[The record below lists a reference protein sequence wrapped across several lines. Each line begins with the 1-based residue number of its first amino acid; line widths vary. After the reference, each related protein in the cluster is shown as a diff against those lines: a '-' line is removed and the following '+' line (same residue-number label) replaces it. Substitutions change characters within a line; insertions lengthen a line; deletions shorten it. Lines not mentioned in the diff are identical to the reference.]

1 MPESTASRLP
11 TRITP
16 CSIINAVVE
25 VRFQT
30 EQSPSV
36 VPGLIYS
43 AVRDRF
49 PKQAELPQAQ
59 LPDTERNLIP
69 ELRYSP
75 TVVMTGDHL
84 VLNVGPRVLFLSMI
98 PDKEHPG
105 WSAYREMFTWILNQ
119 LKPIGLI
126 TVPERLGLRYSD
138 FFAHPLNHCLQVQL
152 AIAGRSEI
160 DQPLQIS
167 TIVQRDGMQCRIQI
181 THPAILDGRQG
192 AKPGSLLDVDM
203 GFAVPT
209 QSFWE
214 EAVPAFDHAHQT
226 QKKLFFS
233 ELLNPT
239 FLATLSPEY

>member
-1 MPESTASRLP
+1 MSHLSTSRLP

-16 CSIINAVVE
+16 CSIINTVVE

-30 EQSPSV
+30 EQSPTV

-43 AVRDRF
+43 AVRERF

-59 LPDTERNLIP
+59 LPDAERNLIP

-75 TVVMTGDHL
+75 TVVMTGDEL

-98 PDKEHPG
+98 PDREYPG
-105 WSAYREMFTWILNQ
+105 WTAYREMLTWILNQ
-119 LKPIGLI
+119 LKPIGVI
-126 TVPERLGLRYSD
+126 NVPERLGLRYTD
-138 FFAHPLNHCLQVQL
+138 FFAQPLNDCLQVQL

-160 DQPLQIS
+160 DQHLQIA
-167 TIVQRDGMQCRIQI
+167 TTVQRDRLQCRIQI

-203 GFAVPT
+203 GFSVPA
-209 QSFWE
+209 QNFWE
-214 EAVPAFDHAHQT
+214 AAVPAFNYAHQV
-226 QKKLFFS
+226 QKRLFFT
-233 ELLNPT
+233 ELLKPT
-239 FLATLSPEY
+239 FLATLKPEY